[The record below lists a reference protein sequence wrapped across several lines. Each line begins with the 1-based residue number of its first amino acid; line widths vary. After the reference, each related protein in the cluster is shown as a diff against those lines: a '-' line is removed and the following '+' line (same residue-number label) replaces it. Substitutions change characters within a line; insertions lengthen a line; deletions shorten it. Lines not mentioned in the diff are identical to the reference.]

1 LKGLSPELRPAA
13 QAMNNFLCNIQM
25 LNVCKDPDQF
35 KNIIQICN
43 HLQQLAAQEW
53 DSLESQSFS
62 NFKTSHLHKQLG
74 DEFIRIHQYYN
85 QIKND
90 KNNYI
95 RKTQLGVP
103 LSGTSISKPLPHP
116 STTPTTQLQHNSRE
130 TSKLEQEQ
138 DAHLDV
144 ISMSLGELKSMG
156 SSINESIEQQ
166 NSTMD
171 FIQSQSESLSQQT
184 RMLIRKADRLTKW
197 KVSWMSALQILIS
210 LRIDNLS

>member
-1 LKGLSPELRPAA
+1 
-13 QAMNNFLCNIQM
+13 
-25 LNVCKDPDQF
+25 
-35 KNIIQICN
+35 
-43 HLQQLAAQEW
+43 
-53 DSLESQSFS
+53 
-62 NFKTSHLHKQLG
+62 
-74 DEFIRIHQYYN
+74 
-85 QIKND
+85 
-90 KNNYI
+90 
-95 RKTQLGVP
+95 

-197 KVSWMSALQILIS
+197 KIFDKPIFQSFQAIIYIPTNTYLSVKDNVLHLSPQFLGDASTFAIWKSSSKRAMIGFQNKQNDKWLGQSTFFKSIVCTSSSFGRSEEWEVSYYFYDETHIPMIQPFFLFFHKIV
-210 LRIDNLS
+210 LS